1 MTPSS
6 RKPLVSH
13 GHMFRFCTSPPA
25 RPCQDEGKVLE
36 HFETLA
42 LAIGADFDLVNL
54 GRLTPCEQ
62 AGDLDRCAA
71 LSGVGGLENVLGYR
85 S

>member
-1 MTPSS
+1 M
-6 RKPLVSH
+6 
-13 GHMFRFCTSPPA
+13 
-25 RPCQDEGKVLE
+25 LE